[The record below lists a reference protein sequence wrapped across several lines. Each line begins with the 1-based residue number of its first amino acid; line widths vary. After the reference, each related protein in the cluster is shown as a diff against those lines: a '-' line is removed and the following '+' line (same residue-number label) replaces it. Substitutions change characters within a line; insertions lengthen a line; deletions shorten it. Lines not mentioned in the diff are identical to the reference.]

1 MQRLTISIDDELA
14 ATFDRLVAEKG
25 YGNRS
30 EAFRDLVRKALGE
43 EQLSAGKAKHCVG
56 TLSYVYNHHERS
68 LAERLTTMQHEH
80 HDLTVSTMHAHLD
93 HENCIETVI
102 VRGPTAAVTTTST
115 GRITPAIHRAWGPA
129 RKTTAQAQS
138 SLYLRYLADFFSS
151 LPLEPLRAFRE
162 RTSSVYTACA
172 SHHFKAHLWK

>member
-102 VRGPTAAVTTTST
+102 VRGPTAAVTTF
-115 GRITPAIHRAWGPA
+115 
-129 RKTTAQAQS
+129 AQS
-138 SLYLRYLADFFSS
+138 VMSQTGVRHGKFH
-151 LPLEPLRAFRE
+151 PIP
-162 RTSSVYTACA
+162 VV
-172 SHHFKAHLWK
+172 AHNGKKGEHVHLHPHA